1 MACHLRTG
9 FEWVALFGFST
20 LAICVLTWA
29 YCRFLY
35 PNLTKPEADHD
46 ESPVGDGSTIGRWPR

>member
-20 LAICVLTWA
+20 VAICVLVWIA
-29 YCRFLY
+29 CRVLY
-35 PNLTKPEADHD
+35 PNPTEPEDDHD
-46 ESPVGDGSTIGRWPR
+46 EVVGDGSTIGRWPQ